1 MPFRY
6 KLDVLAEL
14 KKAGYSSYKIRKN
27 KIMGEA
33 TLQKMRTGDIL
44 SWHELDTVCGL
55 LDCQPEF
62 LIEWYRIEERQAE
75 EESI

>member
-6 KLDVLAEL
+6 KIDVLAEL
-14 KKAGYSSYKIRKN
+14 KKAGYTSYKIRKN

-33 TLQKMRTGDIL
+33 TLQKMRRDELL

-55 LDCQPEF
+55 LDCQPERI
-62 LIEWYRIEERQAE
+62 IEWYRAEKEQTE
-75 EESI
+75 EES